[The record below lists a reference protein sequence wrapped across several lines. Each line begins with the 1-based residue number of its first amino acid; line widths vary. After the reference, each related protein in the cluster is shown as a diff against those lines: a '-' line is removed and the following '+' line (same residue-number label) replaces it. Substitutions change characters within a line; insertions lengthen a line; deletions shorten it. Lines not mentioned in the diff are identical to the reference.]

1 MCGIAGFIDFGLNSS
16 ETIAQKMGAKIQH
29 RGPDSCGSFFE
40 NNNSYQIG
48 FAHQRL
54 SIIDLSKD
62 GHQPMSLP
70 GGNPLTIVFNGEI
83 YNYKEVRKTLEATGV
98 EFKTNSDTEVILC
111 AWRKWGKECIAHF
124 NGMFAFAVFDSLNQK
139 VTLVRDRAGVKPLYV
154 YQKNDVII
162 FGSELKSLMVHPKFE
177 KVIDID
183 ATALFMQYGYYP
195 EPYTVFKNCTKLKA
209 AHTLE
214 IDLKN
219 QQTTISEYWS
229 LKHNF
234 HSNEN
239 SNKSENEI
247 LEELEYLMT
256 SAFDYRMVSDV
267 PVGVFLSGGYDSTAV
282 TALLQN
288 STKQAIN
295 TFTIGFEE
303 DAYNEAPHAKKVAQ
317 YLGTN
322 HTESYCT
329 FKDAMA
335 IIPKLPKIYDEPFAD
350 SSAIPTTLV
359 SEIAVKEV
367 KVALSSDGGDELFSG
382 YGKYLTTKKYVEQL
396 SKFSGSKP
404 IENLLN
410 IMDPL
415 LPKSKMGFNFDR
427 RYSRVKELIS
437 AGVSPLKSMQLSSQN
452 LMSKELNKL
461 FVAEIEIP
469 FCNFEKVLDDY
480 SSGDP
485 FNAMLIGDYK
495 TYMVDDI
502 LTKVDRAA
510 MSVGLE
516 GREPLLDY
524 RLAEYLASVPY
535 ALKTK
540 DGIPKYLLK
549 EILHKY
555 VPKEIMDRPKMG
567 FAIPVIKWMKN
578 ELRELLESELSE
590 ERVKSAGIFNYNEVE
605 RLKNNYLAGKN
616 QDFNPVWFLFIFH
629 QWHQQWMK

>member
-1 MCGIAGFIDFGLNSS
+1 MCGIAGFIDFGLSGS
-16 ETIAQKMGAKIQH
+16 EIIAQEMGAKIQH
-29 RGPDSCGSFFE
+29 RGPDSCGSFFKTS
-40 NNNSYQIG
+40 NSYQIG
-48 FAHQRL
+48 LAHQRL

-62 GHQPMSLP
+62 GHQPMSLQDSS
-70 GGNPLTIVFNGEI
+70 LTIVFNGEI
-83 YNYKEVRKTLEATGV
+83 YNYKAVRKTLQKSGV
-98 EFKTNSDTEVILC
+98 EFRTQSDTEVILR
-111 AWRKWGKECIAHF
+111 AWEKWGKKCIEHF
-124 NGMFAFAVFDSLNQK
+124 NGMFAFALYDKLNQK
-139 VTLVRDRAGVKPLYV
+139 VILVRDRAGVKPLYV
-154 YQKNDVII
+154 YNNEGLIL
-162 FGSELKSLMVHPKFE
+162 FGSELKALMAHPKFE
-177 KVIDID
+177 KVIDTD
-183 ATALFMQYGYYP
+183 ATALYLQYGYYP

-209 AHTLE
+209 AHTFE
-214 IDLKN
+214 VDLKS
-219 QQTTISEYWS
+219 QKTTVKEYWN
-229 LKHNF
+229 LKDNF
-234 HSNEN
+234 QLNEN
-239 SNKSENEI
+239 GNKKEEEVLDD
-247 LEELEYLMT
+247 LETLMI
-256 SAFDYRMVSDV
+256 SSFEYRMVSDV

-282 TALLQN
+282 TALLQK
-288 STKQAIN
+288 STNQTIN

-303 DAYNEAPHAKKVAQ
+303 ESYNEAYHAKKVAL

-322 HTESYCT
+322 HTESYCS

-335 IIPKLPKIYDEPFAD
+335 IIPRLPVIYDEPFAD

-382 YGKYLTTKKYVEQL
+382 YGKYMTTKKYVEQL

-427 RYSRVKELIS
+427 RYSRVKKLVS

-452 LMSKELNKL
+452 LMAKELDKL
-461 FVAEIEIP
+461 FVDKIEIP
-469 FCNFEKVLDDY
+469 FCNFEKVLDEY
-480 SSGDP
+480 SSGDT